1 MPLFVTPMFVVI
13 VLKPDTW
20 AKTVFLLLM
29 NKKRIKQIAS
39 LVKGGVLV
47 NVLVLD
53 SAI

>member
-13 VLKPDTW
+13 FLKPDTW
-20 AKTVFLLLM
+20 AKSVFLLPM
-29 NKKRIKQIAS
+29 IKNRIRQIAS